1 MKSGLNM
8 LKTVVAGLA
17 ALMLC
22 IPYLPAHSAAQNAPA
37 QETVATESGE
47 VVLPDQ
53 KLIQAMTDE
62 VRKDASLDENTKKE
76 RLAELENAMANLAAL
91 SQTKKDLFDLKK
103 EIQGSSALLRRLSAD
118 LNKAERQYAQIPSCK
133 DRKAKN
139 IDELI
144 DDLQEK
150 AAAAQN
156 ELSAAAS
163 EYSSLQTLTERAQT
177 AISQNNSA
185 LSALSSDI
193 ASQSD
198 PGSPAVRIKALNMAL
213 LRAQN
218 TLLQEQMQNHPLL
231 LDLAGYRQRIAELKN
246 TYYQKYLQN
255 AVSRQRELISVAD
268 NSGDL
273 DEDAIAAAAKESP
286 ALAKELAVNKK
297 VSDYLTQYRQEAAAL
312 QGEAHSVEQALSSL
326 KQLSASIDTEIKGL
340 DKSLV
345 LSRLLNRQQSQI
357 PDIALSKNL
366 DELIPDLTLWLY
378 DVRERRDAMFDI
390 GKYADSL
397 TGRSPELAKAR
408 DELISVIA
416 QRRELLNQ
424 LHQTMSSELTTAIDL
439 KLKHAE
445 FEELRDKTSA
455 AVTENLFWLKSNQS
469 LGAEFFRTIIPG
481 ISYELSSFVTKLRN
495 QNYWK
500 ATLRTLLVLG
510 LPAALLGLVIFFLN
524 PALRRYNNRL
534 AGRLD
539 RRDDSV
545 FVTPA
550 AIVLNFIMVLPKVV
564 LWALIGGLII
574 CLCLNGS
581 NSQLDVI
588 QMLLLHIL
596 VFVFFLE
603 ILKPNSLAQ
612 RHFCISPDILAQ
624 DRRLLNRIWYA
635 LIPILITANIAEADS
650 SAIYYDFIGYLIMLG
665 CSLALAVVSFRWL
678 RAQLASSDDI
688 SALVWFI
695 SLACVLAPLTILI
708 AVANGYYYTTIKLVN
723 RFVYTCYTVLL
734 YWIIASTLRRAV
746 YVFQERL
753 ARRNREKLLLP
764 AEERTHKAM
773 AEANSSKET
782 NLSYFK
788 ESLGLEKL
796 GAKVFKLL
804 NAGLIFITLCLMYL
818 QWADIASA
826 LSYLKNV
833 RLWSDVQL
841 IGGKETVIDAL
852 TLADVLLAAL
862 FIAVAALLNR
872 NLPPLLEKIILWRS
886 HGASHRSTGYTIK
899 IVTSYTIMAL
909 GIIFAAGALGIK
921 WENLQWLVA
930 ALSVGLGFGL
940 QEIFANFVSGLIILF
955 ERQIRVGDIITLD
968 SLSGTVS
975 KIRIRSTTIL
985 SFENKEVMI
994 PNRNFITSALTN
1006 WSLSSTVTKI
1016 EFRVGVGYSSDVN
1029 KAKRLLR
1036 TVIQRCK
1043 YIEKSTAPIIYVS
1056 SLDDSAVTIVC
1067 EVYVSEIGNRRYTFD
1082 YLCTET
1088 LRVFGENGIE
1098 IPFNQMD
1105 VNIKNLEKGEFLD
1118 AFKRSSAVKEP

>member
-133 DRKAKN
+133 DRTAKN

-255 AVSRQRELISVAD
+255 AVSCQRELISVAD

-378 DVRERRDAMFDI
+378 DVRERV
-390 GKYADSL
+390 
-397 TGRSPELAKAR
+397 ELAIAGASQIITAPFVEHVR
-408 DELISVIA
+408 CSPGQDDGGDE
-416 QRRELLNQ
+416 
-424 LHQTMSSELTTAIDL
+424 
-439 KLKHAE
+439 
-445 FEELRDKTSA
+445 
-455 AVTENLFWLKSNQS
+455 
-469 LGAEFFRTIIPG
+469 G
-481 ISYELSSFVTKLRN
+481 
-495 QNYWK
+495 
-500 ATLRTLLVLG
+500 
-510 LPAALLGLVIFFLN
+510 
-524 PALRRYNNRL
+524 
-534 AGRLD
+534 D
-539 RRDDSV
+539 RRDPHRGQGCKYESRRHEDGKAQDRIAQDV
-545 FVTPA
+545 FQLELAPMRPHVQLEPLCDQARQQEPSSARSHERHHENEHTHLAPPSPGAADKSTASAFLTSSTPA
-550 AIVLNFIMVLPKVV
+550 A
-564 LWALIGGLII
+564 
-574 CLCLNGS
+574 S
-581 NSQLDVI
+581 
-588 QMLLLHIL
+588 
-596 VFVFFLE
+596 
-603 ILKPNSLAQ
+603 
-612 RHFCISPDILAQ
+612 
-624 DRRLLNRIWYA
+624 
-635 LIPILITANIAEADS
+635 
-650 SAIYYDFIGYLIMLG
+650 
-665 CSLALAVVSFRWL
+665 
-678 RAQLASSDDI
+678 
-688 SALVWFI
+688 
-695 SLACVLAPLTILI
+695 
-708 AVANGYYYTTIKLVN
+708 
-723 RFVYTCYTVLL
+723 
-734 YWIIASTLRRAV
+734 
-746 YVFQERL
+746 
-753 ARRNREKLLLP
+753 
-764 AEERTHKAM
+764 
-773 AEANSSKET
+773 
-782 NLSYFK
+782 
-788 ESLGLEKL
+788 
-796 GAKVFKLL
+796 
-804 NAGLIFITLCLMYL
+804 
-818 QWADIASA
+818 
-826 LSYLKNV
+826 
-833 RLWSDVQL
+833 
-841 IGGKETVIDAL
+841 
-852 TLADVLLAAL
+852 
-862 FIAVAALLNR
+862 
-872 NLPPLLEKIILWRS
+872 
-886 HGASHRSTGYTIK
+886 
-899 IVTSYTIMAL
+899 
-909 GIIFAAGALGIK
+909 
-921 WENLQWLVA
+921 
-930 ALSVGLGFGL
+930 
-940 QEIFANFVSGLIILF
+940 
-955 ERQIRVGDIITLD
+955 
-968 SLSGTVS
+968 
-975 KIRIRSTTIL
+975 
-985 SFENKEVMI
+985 
-994 PNRNFITSALTN
+994 
-1006 WSLSSTVTKI
+1006 
-1016 EFRVGVGYSSDVN
+1016 
-1029 KAKRLLR
+1029 
-1036 TVIQRCK
+1036 
-1043 YIEKSTAPIIYVS
+1043 
-1056 SLDDSAVTIVC
+1056 
-1067 EVYVSEIGNRRYTFD
+1067 
-1082 YLCTET
+1082 
-1088 LRVFGENGIE
+1088 
-1098 IPFNQMD
+1098 
-1105 VNIKNLEKGEFLD
+1105 
-1118 AFKRSSAVKEP
+1118 RSSAVTSRATPSGLETNAPK